1 MSAEESI
8 AENIKVVAGNPTPA
22 ELAAV
27 IAILEAKHSEL
38 SSAKKLVKKPASSWT
53 RKVGNLRSDLSP
65 GSAQWQAQYR
75 AGMD

>member
-1 MSAEESI
+1 MSAEENI

-27 IAILEAKHSEL
+27 IAILEATHSEVAA
-38 SSAKKLVKKPASSWT
+38 AKKLIKKPASSWT
-53 RKVGNLRSDLSP
+53 RNVGNLRSDLSP

-75 AGMD
+75 PGMD